1 MARRNDVRVVKTRQK
16 LRRALLLV
24 LGEKRIEDLS
34 ITEVCSAAGV
44 NRNTF
49 YAHYSDLYELLD
61 EVKSSYLEYFS
72 NELDEYRTKSNNS
85 TEDMLTYFLKLIDE
99 SRFFFSVIF
108 SEDSFPVFMH
118 SLVQISLEETFNSI
132 NCDNAESSDICVFV
146 TGGVSNMIDNW
157 FRSPGQ
163 ITVEEEAGRIKA
175 LIDRITG

>member
-1 MARRNDVRVVKTRQK
+1 MARRNDVRVIKTRQK

-72 NELDEYRTKSNNS
+72 NELSECRKKSDG
-85 TEDMLTYFLKLIDE
+85 TEDMLTYFLKLIDK
-99 SRFFFSVIF
+99 SRFFFSIIF
-108 SEDSFPVFMH
+108 SDESFPVFMH
-118 SLVQISLEETFNSI
+118 SLVQISLEETFVSI
-132 NCDNAESSDICVFV
+132 NADNADISDTCIFI
-146 TGGVSNMIDNW
+146 TGGVSNMIDSW
-157 FRSPGQ
+157 LRSSGQ
-163 ITVEEEAGRIKA
+163 ITVEEEAGKIRA
-175 LIDRITG
+175 LIDKIIG

>member
-1 MARRNDVRVVKTRQK
+1 MARRNDVRVIKTRQK

-49 YAHYSDLYELLD
+49 YAHYSDLCELLD
-61 EVKSSYLEYFS
+61 EVKSSYLEYFI
-72 NELDEYRTKSNNS
+72 NELGEYRKKSTG

-118 SLVQISLEETFNSI
+118 SLVQISLEETFTSI
-132 NCDNAESSDICVFV
+132 NCDNAESSDICIFV
-146 TGGVSNMIDNW
+146 TGGVSNMIDSW
-157 FRSPGQ
+157 LRSSGQ
-163 ITVEEEAGRIKA
+163 ITVEEEAGKIRA
-175 LIDRITG
+175 LIDRISG